1 MSFEYITKY
10 NSPNYTPGRP
20 YGIACIVIHWW
31 DDPAKHP
38 TFNGVISTL
47 CSKSR
52 GASANY
58 VAEAGRVACI
68 VDPANRSWATGDGV
82 GCNSMGND
90 KGISIECNPRQSDGD
105 YQTIG
110 ELIRNI
116 RKTYGDLPL
125 KRHRDLS
132 PRPTSCP
139 GTYDLDRLD
148 RIARH
153 GAASN
158 TPTPSQPS
166 TAGVDLN
173 ALADAVIRGEYGVGA
188 ERRAKLGANYDKV
201 QQIVNQRLGAKPAA
215 SNGVDLNALADA
227 VIRGEYGVGAERRA
241 KLGAN
246 YDKVQQIVNQRL
258 G

>member
-68 VDPANRSWATGDGV
+68 VDPDNRSWATGDGV

-158 TPTPSQPS
+158 TPTPSRRVWLLV
-166 TAGVDLN
+166 AGLRSAAPCRSSLLVS
-173 ALADAVIRGEYGVGA
+173 RGVP
-188 ERRAKLGANYDKV
+188 RR
-201 QQIVNQRLGAKPAA
+201 RRTRRE
-215 SNGVDLNALADA
+215 SRRR
-227 VIRGEYGVGAERRA
+227 RGR
-241 KLGAN
+241 
-246 YDKVQQIVNQRL
+246 
-258 G
+258 

>member
-68 VDPANRSWATGDGV
+68 VDPDNRSWATGDGV

-166 TAGVDLN
+166 TAGLDLN

-201 QQIVNQRLGAKPAA
+201 QQIVNQRLG
-215 SNGVDLNALADA
+215 
-227 VIRGEYGVGAERRA
+227 
-241 KLGAN
+241 
-246 YDKVQQIVNQRL
+246 
-258 G
+258 